1 MTHALF
7 SPFTIAGI
15 SHHTASVADMESVR
29 FPDEEAFLTR
39 AGDWFNGVILLQTCN
54 RIEIMVH
61 GSADLLANFL
71 ESEGRGGWQ
80 IWKDGDALSHLLD
93 LAAGLDSMVIG
104 EDQILGQLR
113 KSLGLSE
120 SMSVADP
127 LITLCINKAIHAGS
141 EARRISGINRGA
153 VSIGSAAVLL
163 AEEQLGSLAGRHI
176 LVLGTG
182 EMGVLVTQ
190 ALAAKQ
196 LSAIYVAN
204 RTFDRAQRLAEK
216 VHGTAVL
223 MGDLY
228 RYLTMSDVIICCTAA
243 PHPVIK
249 VDEVMEALKGRS
261 WPLDNSRRPL
271 LIVDI
276 AQPRDVEEDVGK
288 IPGVCLYTI
297 DDLRKV
303 NDDTAQFRKEAA
315 EKVREFLDQEL
326 VQFTRLFNR
335 KAADELLATLH
346 SWAEQIRIRE
356 RDRAL
361 SRLSGCDDRL
371 RDVTDD
377 LTRVLTR
384 KLLTDVTLTIRT
396 CAERGEM
403 KIAEDLVGAIT
414 RGEMLCSRT
423 YD

>member
-15 SHHTASVADMESVR
+15 SHHTASVADMEAVR
-29 FPDEEAFLTR
+29 FPDEEAFLER
-39 AGDWFNGVILLQTCN
+39 AGEWFKGVILLQTCN
-54 RIEIMVH
+54 RIEVMVH
-61 GSADLLANFL
+61 GNADLLVTFL
-71 ESEGRGGWQ
+71 EGEGRTGWQ
-80 IWKDGDALSHLLD
+80 IWKDAEALSHLLD

-113 KSLGLSE
+113 KALTLSE
-120 SMSVADP
+120 EKSVADP

-141 EARRISGINRGA
+141 EARRMSGINRGA

-163 AEEQLGSLAGRHI
+163 AEERLGSLEGRHI
-176 LVLGTG
+176 LVLGSG

-190 ALAAKQ
+190 ALAAKH

-204 RTFDRAQRLAEK
+204 RTFDRARLLAEK
-216 VHGTAVL
+216 VHGTAVP
-223 MGDLY
+223 MADLY
-228 RYLTMSDVIICCTAA
+228 RYLTLSDVVICCTAA
-243 PHPVIK
+243 PHPVIRAE
-249 VDEVMEALKGRS
+249 EVSQAMNSRS
-261 WPLDNSRRPL
+261 WPLDTTRRPL
-271 LIVDI
+271 IIVDI
-276 AQPRDVEEDVGK
+276 AQPRDVEEEVGK
-288 IPGVCLYTI
+288 IPGICLYTI

-315 EKVREFLDQEL
+315 MKVRAFLDQEL
-326 VQFTRLFNR
+326 TQFIRLFNR

-361 SRLSGCDDRL
+361 SRLSGYDDRL
-371 RDVTDD
+371 REVTDD

-403 KIAEDLVGAIT
+403 QIAENLVGAIT
-414 RGEMLCSRT
+414 RGEMICSRT
-423 YD
+423 SD

>member
-39 AGDWFNGVILLQTCN
+39 AGDWFKGVILLQTCN

-61 GSADLLANFL
+61 GNADLLGTFL
-71 ESEGRGGWQ
+71 ESEGRAGWQ
-80 IWKDGDALSHLLD
+80 MWKDADALSHLLD

-113 KSLGLSE
+113 KSLSLSE

-204 RTFDRAQRLAEK
+204 RTFDRAQCLAEK
-216 VHGTAVL
+216 VHGTAVP
-223 MGDLY
+223 MADLY

-249 VDEVMEALKGRS
+249 VQEVMEALKGRS
-261 WPLDNSRRPL
+261 WPLDHSRRPL
-271 LIVDI
+271 IIVDI

-326 VQFTRLFNR
+326 LQFIRLFNR

-361 SRLSGCDDRL
+361 SRLSGCDDRI

>member
-15 SHHTASVADMESVR
+15 SHHTASVADMEKVR

-39 AGDWFNGVILLQTCN
+39 AGEWFKGAILLQTCN
-54 RIEIMVH
+54 RIEVMVN
-61 GSADLLANFL
+61 GNEDLLGRFL
-71 ESEGRGGWQ
+71 ESEGRAGWQ
-80 IWKDGDALSHLLD
+80 IWKDAEALSHLLD

-113 KSLGLSE
+113 DALTLSE
-120 SMSVADP
+120 SVSVADP

-141 EARRISGINRGA
+141 EVRRITGINRGA

-176 LVLGTG
+176 LVLGSG

-190 ALAAKQ
+190 ALAEKQ

-204 RTFDRAQRLAEK
+204 RTFDRAQRLARK
-216 VHGTAVL
+216 VSGTAVPIS
-223 MGDLY
+223 DLY
-228 RYLTMSDVIICCTAA
+228 RFMTLSDVVICCTAA
-243 PHPVIK
+243 PHPVIRAG
-249 VDEVMEALKGRS
+249 EVMEALKGRS
-261 WPLDNSRRPL
+261 WPLDKSVRPL

-276 AQPRDVEEDVGK
+276 AQPRDVEESVRS
-288 IPGVCLYTI
+288 IPGVCLFTI

-303 NDDTAQFRKEAA
+303 NDNTAQFRREAA
-315 EKVREFLDQEL
+315 EKAQVFLDQEIAR
-326 VQFTRLFNR
+326 FIRLFNR

-356 RDRAL
+356 RDKAL

-384 KLLTDVTLTIRT
+384 KLLTDVTLTIRS
-396 CAERGEM
+396 CAERGDM
-403 KIAEDLVGAIT
+403 QVAEDLVGAIT
-414 RGEMLCSRT
+414 RGETLCSRT
-423 YD
+423 QD

>member
-15 SHHTASVADMESVR
+15 SHHSASVADMESVR
-29 FPDEEAFLTR
+29 FPDEEAFLIR
-39 AGDWFNGVILLQTCN
+39 AGEWFKGVILLQTCN

-61 GSADLLANFL
+61 GSADLLGTFL
-71 ESEGRGGWQ
+71 ESEGRAGWQ
-80 IWKDGDALSHLLD
+80 MWEDGDALSHLLD

-113 KSLGLSE
+113 KSLSQSE

-141 EARRISGINRGA
+141 EARRMSGINRGA

-163 AEEQLGSLAGRHI
+163 ADELLGSLAGRHI

>member
-15 SHHTASVADMESVR
+15 SHHSASVADMESVR
-29 FPDEEAFLTR
+29 FPDEEAFLIR
-39 AGDWFNGVILLQTCN
+39 AGEWFKGVILLQTCN

-61 GSADLLANFL
+61 GSADLLGTFL
-71 ESEGRGGWQ
+71 ESEGRAGWQ
-80 IWKDGDALSHLLD
+80 MWEDGDALSHLLD

-113 KSLGLSE
+113 KSLSQSE

-141 EARRISGINRGA
+141 EARRMSGINRGA

-163 AEEQLGSLAGRHI
+163 AEALLGSLAGRHI

>member
-1 MTHALF
+1 MSHALF

-29 FPDEEAFLTR
+29 FLDEEAFLTR
-39 AGDWFNGVILLQTCN
+39 ARDWFKGALLLQTCN
-54 RIEIMVH
+54 RIEIIVN
-61 GSADLLANFL
+61 GSADLLLRFL
-71 ESEGRGGWQ
+71 ESESRAGWH
-80 IWKDGDALSHLLD
+80 IWEDADALSHLLE

-113 KSLGLSE
+113 KALSLSE
-120 SMSVADP
+120 AYAVADP
-127 LITLCINKAIHAGS
+127 LTTLCINKAIHAGS

-163 AEEQLGSLAGRHI
+163 AEEHLGSLAGRHI
-176 LVLGTG
+176 LVLGSG

-204 RTFDRAQRLAEK
+204 RTFDRAQRLADK
-216 VHGTAVL
+216 VHGTAVP
-223 MGDLY
+223 MSDLY
-228 RYLTMSDVIICCTAA
+228 QYLNQSDVVICCTAA
-243 PHPVIK
+243 PHPVIRAE
-249 VDEVMEALKGRS
+249 EVIEGLKGRS
-261 WPLDNSRRPL
+261 WLLDPSQRPL

-276 AQPRDVEEDVGK
+276 AQPRDVEEEVGS
-288 IPGVCLYTI
+288 IPGVCLFTI

-303 NDDTAQFRKEAA
+303 NDNATQFRKEAA
-315 EKVREFLDQEL
+315 EQVHSFLDQEL
-326 VQFTRLFNR
+326 VRFIRLFNR

-356 RDRAL
+356 RDRAM
-361 SRLSGCDDRL
+361 SRLSGCDERL
-371 RDVTDD
+371 LGVTDD

-384 KLLTDVTLTIRT
+384 KLLTDVTLTIRN

-403 KIAEDLVGAIT
+403 QIAEELVGAIT
-414 RGEMLCSRT
+414 RGDTICSRKLG
-423 YD
+423 